1 MNIED
6 FSNQIVIMREKERA
20 QKIWELWLVK
30 LTMMN
35 EDNFISYEDM
45 LNMSNQQETKGD
57 INING
62 YYVDQCFF

>member
-57 INING
+57 VNING